1 MAQRVKNHFKLAPE
15 ATKAMMA
22 LEASFKS
29 SGLEP
34 KLQELVRMR
43 ASQVNGCAFCIAQH
57 ATDALKLGEDAMRL
71 HLLNGWR
78 ESTLYSERERAA
90 LAWTEALTR
99 VSETHAPDEVYAQ
112 VKAQFSDAEQ
122 VALTYLIG
130 SINVWNRLQIGFRV
144 PPAGEAAAKAA

>member
-1 MAQRVKNHFKLAPE
+1 MTQRVKNHFKLAPE

-43 ASQVNGCAFCIAQH
+43 ASQVNGCSFCIAQH
-57 ATDALKLGEDAMRL
+57 PTDALKLGEDEMRL

-78 ESTLYSERERAA
+78 
-90 LAWTEALTR
+90 
-99 VSETHAPDEVYAQ
+99 HAPDDAYAQ
-112 VKAQFSDAEQ
+112 MKALFSDAEQ

-130 SINVWNRLQIGFRV
+130 SINLWNRLQIGFRV
-144 PPAGEAAAKAA
+144 PPAGEVTSQAA